1 MDQASLLGGFSGLI
15 LSLFRCSPGN
25 YVIGASLHLCIG
37 DLEVQLIEF
46 GIQASDLNRCRETQ
60 TV

>member
-1 MDQASLLGGFSGLI
+1 
-15 LSLFRCSPGN
+15 
-25 YVIGASLHLCIG
+25 
-37 DLEVQLIEF
+37 LEVQLIEF